1 MSEKVSPISSEA
13 LKSQKRDAEERLSE
27 LRQQQVDA
35 IEQGRELA
43 HDNEIV
49 VVKERIAAFDKAILR
64 ALKREADE
72 EARRER
78 AEARDEV
85 VALKSEIEMEQAAYL
100 SLFGEAEK
108 AAAEFART
116 IAAIEAKA
124 TDLYRGGVAVGNFLA
139 RHGIASDEPNE
150 FGAGNLHTRLSGYIS
165 SVLCAAR
172 NGHNVPN
179 RIGEVIWENVSPANA
194 PWEEAE
200 GRKIGGGASYR
211 LRSLDKVL
219 AGLQEPADETA

>member
-85 VALKSEIEMEQAAYL
+85 MALKSEIETEQAAYL
-100 SLFGEAEK
+100 SLFEDAEK

-124 TDLYRGGVAVGNFLA
+124 TDLYRGGVAVGNFLI
-139 RHGIASDEPNE
+139 RHGIVSSEPNE
-150 FGAGNLHTRLSGYIS
+150 FSAMNLRSRLSGYIS
-165 SVLCAAR
+165 SVIC
-172 NGHNVPN
+172 
-179 RIGEVIWENVSPANA
+179 IGEVSSGSVTPPDAHWSQS
-194 PWEEAE
+194 EE
-200 GRKIGGGASYR
+200 RHIGGGATYR